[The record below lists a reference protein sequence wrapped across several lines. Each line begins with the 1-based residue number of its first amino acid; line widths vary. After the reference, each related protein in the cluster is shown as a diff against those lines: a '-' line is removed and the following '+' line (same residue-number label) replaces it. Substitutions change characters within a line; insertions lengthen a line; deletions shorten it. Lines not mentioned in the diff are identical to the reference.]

1 MGPISYPQVEELRD
15 ALDRR
20 DVKYLLIGQT
30 AAIIYGFPD
39 TTQDAD
45 LFVQKTPA
53 NGTALVKALEEL
65 GFRFTARQAAEIRR
79 GKDFIQLKN
88 GPFDVDVVFAPDGI
102 ERFEDAW
109 GRGSN
114 IEGFPVCSID
124 DIIASKQ
131 AANRA
136 KDRQTLPRLKAR
148 SSSDDPRLD
157 ARSGSLCRWKTPPVQ
172 AHVSLTKIELDRS
185 GSAQ

>member
-53 NGTALVKALEEL
+53 NGTALVKAFEEL

-79 GKDFIQLKN
+79 GKDFIRLKN

-114 IEGFPVCSID
+114 IEGFPVC
-124 DIIASKQ
+124 
-131 AANRA
+131 
-136 KDRQTLPRLKAR
+136 
-148 SSSDDPRLD
+148 
-157 ARSGSLCRWKTPPVQ
+157 
-172 AHVSLTKIELDRS
+172 
-185 GSAQ
+185 